1 MDHRPTPFG
10 SSKRLL
16 RMKTPTKRTHATFAL
31 DILRSDFKL
40 FCYPLVRI
48 LVMLLLLVVMW
59 PKMFDVS
66 ALAVANTINEAASAA
81 VGEGL
86 MNEKMSQA
94 ANDKIANDAKNV
106 FEHMHLGWCLLFVV
120 INIFVGVFSIGALTG
135 QSLAV
140 ARSEQRGFGY
150 GYVMALKRLP
160 QLFIWWLVT
169 VCVGVLLS
177 GVRSIKYVGPL
188 VAMLLGMAWG
198 VLTFFSITAIM
209 ATGCGPIRAIGDS
222 KQTIVDSWSKITGSD
237 GTQSANYSR
246 LRRGF
251 TVGLPFVLLNLLAL
265 LLIFALLFID
275 FRTVTQ
281 GSHHISLGAIAALVI
296 VLYTNGA
303 IVAALWAIVKS
314 TTYIWAKEGHLP
326 ESVDESVMEHA
337 FVNPTNRL
345 VESL

>member
-1 MDHRPTPFG
+1 
-10 SSKRLL
+10 
-16 RMKTPTKRTHATFAL
+16 MKTSAKRTHATFAL

-48 LVMLLLLVVMW
+48 LAMLLLLVVMW
-59 PKMFDVS
+59 PMMFDIS
-66 ALAVANTINEAASAA
+66 ALAVAKTIDESASAA

-86 MNEKMSQA
+86 MNEKLSQA
-94 ANDKIANDAKNV
+94 AEDKIANDAKNV
-106 FEHMHLGWCLLFVV
+106 FEHMHFGWCLLFVV
-120 INIFVGVFSIGALTG
+120 VNIFIGVFSVGALTG

-140 ARSEQRGFGY
+140 ARDERRGFGY
-150 GYVMALKRLP
+150 GYVMALKRFP
-160 QLFIWWLVT
+160 QLFAWWLVT
-169 VCVGVLLS
+169 VCIGVLLS

-198 VLTFFSITAIM
+198 VLTFFSVTAIM

-222 KQTIVDSWSKITGSD
+222 KQTIVDSWSKINGSD
-237 GTQSANYSR
+237 GTQSPNLSR

-251 TVGLPFVLLNLLAL
+251 IVGMPFVVLNLIAL
-265 LLIFALLFID
+265 LLIFALLFLD

-314 TTYIWAKEGHLP
+314 TTYIWAEDGRLP
-326 ESVDESVMEHA
+326 ESVDESVMQHA
-337 FVNPTNRL
+337 FVNPGHSL
-345 VESL
+345 AESL